1 MSFSTPAPK
10 SKQKGYMT
18 PYKTPSAAMY
28 NAKAVDLV
36 SSLRLILHDYV
47 SSTILS
53 YHLNIVCIGFSKM

>member
-1 MSFSTPAPK
+1 MSFATPAPK

-36 SSLRLILHDYV
+36 SNLRLILHD
-47 SSTILS
+47 
-53 YHLNIVCIGFSKM
+53 